1 MRLNF
6 ELGDVN
12 FGMSVKEW
20 CLITLFNFIAFW
32 ILSGGI
38 DSILKLF
45 DL

>member
-20 CLITLFNFIAFW
+20 ALIICFNFLAFW
-32 ILSGGI
+32 LLSGGI
-38 DSILKLF
+38 NHILKIFNL
-45 DL
+45 